1 MSKFNRYLTS
11 ILLLLSG
18 AGFSQSAIAVMD
30 FEPSG
35 IPAHEAS
42 LLSDRLRNEL
52 VRLGVYRVVEREMM
66 TEILDEQ
73 GFQQSGC
80 TSSECLVEAGRLI
93 GVRRIIGGRIGNIGS
108 VYMVSA
114 RLIDVETGELIRVTD
129 YDTNQGGRQILSG
142 GMAEVAKVL
151 SGVTEESEPNR
162 IGKLARLKSAA
173 LTMKKSIR
181 SFSLDDRLIISSGI
195 PLGRGGIT
203 YQIGYVILLDN
214 PTWTTLW
221 SYPVL
226 GYSYSAL
233 NFYKNADSFNEI
245 HHGPQVLL
253 LHLFQLENATMF
265 SQLGIGNVYYDS
277 WSYVNGYSIVDDS
290 LLPQHGVHLNFSG
303 KIGLQTQLVG
313 IPIQG
318 SLQCIQF
325 PYFDKW
331 QWYVTAGIRF

>member
-18 AGFSQSAIAVMD
+18 TGFSQSAIAVMD

-108 VYMVSA
+108 VYTVSA

-151 SGVTEESEPNR
+151 SGVPEESEPNR
-162 IGKLARLKSAA
+162 FGKLARLKSAA

-226 GYSYSAL
+226 GYSFQRLIFIRMQTPLMRFITVLRFFSFIYFNWRIPRCSPNWESAM
-233 NFYKNADSFNEI
+233 YIMIPGHMSM
-245 HHGPQVLL
+245 
-253 LHLFQLENATMF
+253 ATQSWMT
-265 SQLGIGNVYYDS
+265 VYCPS
-277 WSYVNGYSIVDDS
+277 MVFI
-290 LLPQHGVHLNFSG
+290 
-303 KIGLQTQLVG
+303 
-313 IPIQG
+313 
-318 SLQCIQF
+318 
-325 PYFDKW
+325 
-331 QWYVTAGIRF
+331 